1 MKETNEIIT
10 QITNNVAGV
19 WGRDKLIKSILL
31 VVIGFS
37 IGGLVFPNKP
47 EETTNDILEG
57 EE

>member
-1 MKETNEIIT
+1 MKETNEIVT

-31 VVIGFS
+31 VAIGFS

-47 EETTNDILEG
+47 EKTTNDING
-57 EE
+57 ED